1 MLSEFKV
8 GDKVSWRRAVEW
20 NLKDTTGVIVRVFT
34 QGRDQQT
41 VYLVKFPFG
50 IVQLHARQIDR
61 LSERASNGKGVF
73 NHFLMLTYCAS

>member
-20 NLKDTTGVIVRVFT
+20 KLKDTTGVIVRVFT
-34 QGRDQQT
+34 EGRDQQT
-41 VYLVKFPFG
+41 VYLVEFPFG

-61 LSERASNGKGVF
+61 LSERASKAKSF
-73 NHFLMLTYCAS
+73 SRHSAA